1 MARDFSWL
9 FIAVLGAAAF
19 YFALDFKFGTLANV
33 GSAVYPL
40 ILSSAIVLISLY
52 SFIFSPREEPMPM
65 NRRAFLSVTASV
77 AVFILLVEV
86 AGLLPTVVLSMVIAY
101 GGQSERRYPFFI
113 AYACVFA
120 VGVWLIF
127 SYALNLPIPPFRL
140 P

>member
-9 FIAVLGAAAF
+9 FIAALGAAAF
-19 YFALDFKFGTLANV
+19 YFALDFKFGTFANV

-40 ILSSAIVLISLY
+40 ILSAAIILISLY
-52 SFIFSPREEPMPM
+52 SFVFSPREEPMLM
-65 NRRAFLSVTASV
+65 NRRAFLSVTAAV

-101 GGQSERRYPFFI
+101 AGQSERRYPFFI